1 MRHKVLSRQGAKM
14 SKIQLQ
20 DFVKYGRLFETYG
33 SLLSEDRQKIM
44 TAYFEYNMT
53 LVEIAEE
60 RKVTRQAVLDA
71 IDKSCEKLDKFENA
85 LHMNETKQNLVLN
98 LQELKTLADKNS
110 QKEISEKVDNI
121 LRKL

>member
-1 MRHKVLSRQGAKM
+1 M

-44 TAYFEYNMT
+44 TSYFEYNMT

-60 RKVTRQAVLDA
+60 RNVTRQAVLDA

-85 LHMNETKQNLVLN
+85 LHVNETKQNLVLN
-98 LQELKTLADKNS
+98 LQEIKTLADKNS
-110 QKEISEKVDNI
+110 QREISEKVDII

>member
-1 MRHKVLSRQGAKM
+1 MRHNILSQQGAKM

-20 DFVKYGRLFETYG
+20 DFVKYGRLFEIYG

-98 LQELKTLADKNS
+98 LQEIKTLADKNS

>member
-1 MRHKVLSRQGAKM
+1 MRHDILSQQGAKM

>member
-1 MRHKVLSRQGAKM
+1 MRHNILSQQGAKM

-85 LHMNETKQNLVLN
+85 LHMNGTKQNLVLN
-98 LQELKTLADKNS
+98 LREIKTLADKNS

>member
-1 MRHKVLSRQGAKM
+1 MRHNILSQQGAKM

>member
-1 MRHKVLSRQGAKM
+1 MRHNILSQQGAKM

-98 LQELKTLADKNS
+98 LQEIKTLADKNS

>member
-20 DFVKYGRLFETYG
+20 DFVKYGRLFEIYG

-44 TAYFEYNMT
+44 TSYFEYNMT

-60 RKVTRQAVLDA
+60 RNVTRQAVLDA
-71 IDKSCEKLDKFENA
+71 IDKSCEKLDKFEDA
-85 LHMNETKQNLVLN
+85 LHVNETKQNLVLN
-98 LQELKTLADKNS
+98 LQEIKTLADKNS

>member
-1 MRHKVLSRQGAKM
+1 MRHKVLSQQGAKM

-20 DFVKYGRLFETYG
+20 DFVKYGRLFEIYG

-44 TAYFEYNMT
+44 TSYFEYNMT

-60 RKVTRQAVLDA
+60 RNVTRQAVLDA

-85 LHMNETKQNLVLN
+85 LHVNETKQNLVLN
-98 LQELKTLADKNS
+98 LQEIKTLADKNS
-110 QKEISEKVDNI
+110 QREISEKVDII